1 MSRLAS
7 RSFDLRRILP
17 AVTLADNAPPSTPGA
32 ARRGGGRR
40 GASVANRG
48 VAYPGTAA
56 GYSRGDPGVAGRRRG
71 GGACGACGAPCVV
84 DSSAFISFSSAEI
97 SGSDDPSAA
106 TSGCGVSS
114 LIVVVVSRPAHARE
128 RESSRAVR
136 CCWPGPDPRARMRAC
151 GAGHATIECRRSP
164 GRARL
169 RSRYTNC
176 GGGKTRTVSRVKTA
190 SVMLRTGAR
199 PRRTRVWRG
208 RPLPQRRAPG

>member
-32 ARRGGGRR
+32 ARRRGGRR

-48 VAYPGTAA
+48 VAYPGTDA
-56 GYSRGDPGVAGRRRG
+56 GYSRGEPGVAGRRRG

-164 GRARL
+164 GRALPSRL
-169 RSRYTNC
+169 Q
-176 GGGKTRTVSRVKTA
+176 RTLGMIIS
-190 SVMLRTGAR
+190 
-199 PRRTRVWRG
+199 
-208 RPLPQRRAPG
+208 